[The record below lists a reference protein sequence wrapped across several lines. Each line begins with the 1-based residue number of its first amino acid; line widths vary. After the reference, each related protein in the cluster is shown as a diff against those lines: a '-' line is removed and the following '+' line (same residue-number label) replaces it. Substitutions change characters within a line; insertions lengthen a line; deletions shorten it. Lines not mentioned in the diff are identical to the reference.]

1 MAITSF
7 DLANVVPN
15 FHHKEKTMTG
25 IPSLVILLLAITLAV
40 GGCQFLQLLAAPTGA
55 NAGAARH
62 NEEGIDAYKK
72 KQWIPAR
79 EHFEAAIQASPT
91 LGMVLYQMGADG
103 EARPHLMKAANLAPG
118 NSVIWSS
125 PAFSNVQAPSGS
137 NTSAGGFSDGHGHSH

>member
-1 MAITSF
+1 
-7 DLANVVPN
+7 
-15 FHHKEKTMTG
+15 MTG
-25 IPSLVILLLAITLAV
+25 RPSIVSLLLAITLAV
-40 GGCQFLQLLAAPTGA
+40 GGCQFLQAGKLLAAPAGA
-55 NAGAARH
+55 NASAARH

-79 EHFEAAIQASPT
+79 QHFEAAIQASPT
-91 LGMVLYQMGADG
+91 LAEAHYNLGMVLYLMGADG

-118 NSVIWSS
+118 NIVIWSS